1 MEKKFLVSYRFD
13 GIFSKDVRDK
23 ELYVDVENGVDAG
36 IIYDALI
43 STIQPIYSD
52 AVTVLSWSEIKEAFV
67 PGDDN
72 IEDDQRYHPHMYED
86 LRSKVFDLGLNE
98 DMLNRVIKDRDNFLE
113 KDKFDL
119 EKYTEMTNTLKGL
132 LEEKYNLM
140 YAIKK
145 DKYCTEELYKKL
157 VNGYNIDESLLV

>member
-13 GIFSKDVRDK
+13 GIFAKDVRDK
-23 ELYVDVENGVDAG
+23 ELSVDVTNGVDAG

-67 PGDDN
+67 PGD
-72 IEDDQRYHPHMYED
+72 DDQRYHPHMYED

-113 KDKFDL
+113 KDKFDI
-119 EKYTEMTNTLKGL
+119 ETYTELTNTLKDL

-140 YAIKK
+140 YAIKM
-145 DKYCTEELYKKL
+145 DKYCTEDLYKKL

>member
-67 PGDDN
+67 PGDD
-72 IEDDQRYHPHMYED
+72 DQRYHPHMYED

-98 DMLNRVIKDRDNFLE
+98 DMLNRVIKDRDSFLE
-113 KDKFDL
+113 KDKFDM
-119 EKYTEMTNTLKGL
+119 EAYTEITNTLKGL
-132 LEEKYNLM
+132 LEEKYDLM
-140 YAIKK
+140 YAIKN

>member
-13 GIFSKDVRDK
+13 GIFSKDVRDT
-23 ELYVDVENGVDAG
+23 ELSVDVTNGVDAD
-36 IIYDALI
+36 IIYHALI

-72 IEDDQRYHPHMYED
+72 IDEDQRYHPHMYED
-86 LRSKVFDLGLNE
+86 LRSKVFDLGFNE
-98 DMLNRVIKDRDNFLE
+98 DMLNRAFKDRDSLFE
-113 KDKFDL
+113 KDKFDM
-119 EKYTEMTNTLKGL
+119 ETYTEITNTLKGL
-132 LEEKYNLM
+132 LEEKYDLM
-140 YAIKK
+140 YAIKN